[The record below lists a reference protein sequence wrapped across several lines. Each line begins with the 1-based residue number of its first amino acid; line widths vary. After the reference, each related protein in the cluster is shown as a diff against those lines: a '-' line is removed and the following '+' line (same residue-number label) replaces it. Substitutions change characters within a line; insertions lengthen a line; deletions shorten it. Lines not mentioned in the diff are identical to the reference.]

1 MQNTARMGLD
11 FKPLLNAVHGAAVFN
26 RRVRVLARHIAEAIP
41 DRGTVLDL
49 GCGDGSVAVALMQL
63 RPDLGVEGVDV
74 MVRPRTRIPVTAY
87 DGVTLPFADQSFDYV
102 TIVDVLHHTEDPV
115 VVLREAARVGRKG
128 VVIKDHLAEGIFA
141 LPTLRF
147 MDWVGNRGHNVVL
160 PYNYLSRDDWRKAFS
175 SAELSMVAN
184 TERLGLYPRP
194 FSWLFDRS
202 LHFVALLAPRS

>member
-1 MQNTARMGLD
+1 
-11 FKPLLNAVHGAAVFN
+11 
-26 RRVRVLARHIAEAIP
+26 
-41 DRGTVLDL
+41 
-49 GCGDGSVAVALMQL
+49 
-63 RPDLGVEGVDV
+63 
-74 MVRPRTRIPVTAY
+74 
-87 DGVTLPFADQSFDYV
+87 
-102 TIVDVLHHTEDPV
+102 
-115 VVLREAARVGRKG
+115 
-128 VVIKDHLAEGIFA
+128 
-141 LPTLRF
+141 